1 MAVILIVNPGST
13 SRKYALYKDSV
24 CLVCVV
30 FEILQE
36 AYIMITT
43 QNGVKIS
50 EESVTET
57 EFESSVEKVLKYLV
71 SQKYVSNASDIT
83 VVGLRVVAPGTY
95 FTTHKIINAQ
105 YIENLKEKESV
116 APLHIPELLSEIHTI
131 TKILPDVILCGISD
145 SAFHS
150 TIPEYISTISIP
162 KTDAKTYDIKRFGY
176 HGLSYSSISRRL
188 EQKFEIIPS
197 RVIVCHIG
205 GGVSTVALKDGVSV
219 NTSMGYSPVSGM
231 IMGSRGGDVSADV
244 VTALTIVKKSKSK
257 FLYKYLY
264 LKSGFKG
271 IAGVSDFREL
281 LERKAMCNA
290 DAQLAIDMFV
300 HQIQSWIGMH
310 ATQLDGVDVIIL
322 TASASERNPH
332 IRKLVLSN
340 LSLLGIEIDYNKND
354 TLVGK
359 EGFIHSKK
367 SKVKILVLKTD
378 EIREI
383 ERESNLIYK
392 KHR

>member
-322 TASASERNPH
+322 TASAL
-332 IRKLVLSN
+332 IR
-340 LSLLGIEIDYNKND
+340 
-354 TLVGK
+354 TP
-359 EGFIHSKK
+359 
-367 SKVKILVLKTD
+367 
-378 EIREI
+378 
-383 ERESNLIYK
+383 
-392 KHR
+392 